1 ITPPTLTIT
10 SPNGGE
16 TYLMGQTITATWNK
30 VSMSASDQVA
40 LYLYHS
46 ASTTYYPLGTYTNSG
61 SQSVTLPAGVFG
73 AGCYLYVGLTS
84 GAVYDYYNSRF
95 TIATPMITLTA
106 PNGGESYLM
115 GQTITAT
122 WNSTNLSSSALVT
135 IYHYS
140 NGAYYNLGDVQNTGS
155 ANVTL
160 QAGVTGAC

>member
-61 SQSVTLPAGVFG
+61 SQNVTLPAGVYG

-84 GAVYDYYNSRF
+84 GAVSDYSNAPF
-95 TIATPMITLTA
+95 TIATPTITLTA
-106 PNGGESYLM
+106 PNGGEVYNV

-122 WNSTNLSSSALVT
+122 WSSTNLPASALVT

-140 NGAYYNLGDVQNTGS
+140 NGTYYNLGDAQNTNS
-155 ANVTL
+155 KS
-160 QAGVTGAC
+160 